1 MQKHQIS
8 HFGVFVIILNPKFM
22 KNLILILVLMGWNS
36 YSQQNKNTL
45 KKTNKNHPELQI
57 VIQHYKKEGDK
68 EKLQAAYFL
77 IANMGNKGTYTND
90 LLDSKGIS
98 VGFNISNFENEAA
111 EKKWLDSVTAVRGK
125 LHEKETFL
133 PDSKHITSQFLIDNI
148 DNAFEVRQKSP
159 FCKDLTDAEFY
170 EYILPYRVGTEKLEF
185 WRDEI
190 LNDFSTAQKD
200 SIYSFTTVLAATSY
214 IDKIYQKKFQ
224 FGGNR
229 YFKQKKVRSYSELL
243 HDKAGKCDDMCNLV
257 VLALRALGIPS
268 GFDGIRYKKASND
281 VGHGWCFVLDTKTK
295 KNYPFD
301 ALSDNGPG
309 FFNLPYKNAPK
320 VMRKQFALVSSNSIK
335 NDQSVIHPDFF
346 ENNSL
351 DVTSEYFE
359 TTNISISLEKEHQ
372 DPLYL
377 SVWNKGWWKPVDYFY
392 HPNQSTIAFH
402 NVSKDNLYCLTKYR
416 YFTTEEASEPFIIN
430 KFGEIKYIYS
440 IPSKKDINL
449 NDYKNKELKNAK
461 NNAQVLDFGTKKEIC
476 QKVVEENSKKDE
488 WIMTSTNSLQTNTLY
503 HFTDET
509 NKINKVFLL
518 KNDGSVDWY

>member
-1 MQKHQIS
+1 MEKLTL
-8 HFGVFVIILNPKFM
+8 FLFT
-22 KNLILILVLMGWNS
+22 LIMGFSS
-36 YSQQNKNTL
+36 YSQQNKKTF
-45 KKTNKNHPELQI
+45 KKTIKNHFELET
-57 VIQHYKKEGDK
+57 VINHYKKKADK

-77 IANMGNKGTYTND
+77 ITNMGNKGTYSND
-90 LLDSKGIS
+90 LVDSKGNS
-98 VGFNISNFENEAA
+98 VGFNISNFKNEAT
-111 EKKWLDSVTAVRGK
+111 EKKWLDSVAVIKGK
-125 LHEKETFL
+125 LHEKEVFL
-133 PDSKHITSQFLIDNI
+133 PDLKNITAQFLINNI
-148 DNAFEVRQKSP
+148 DRAFEVKQKSP
-159 FCKDLTDAEFY
+159 FCKDLTVPEFY

-190 LNDFSTAQKD
+190 LNYFSQAQKD
-200 SIYSFTTVLAATSY
+200 SIYNFSTVLAATSY

-229 YFKQKKVRSYSELL
+229 YFKEKNVRSYSKLL
-243 HDKAGKCDDMCNLV
+243 QDKSGKCDDMCNLV

-268 GFDGIRYKKASND
+268 GFDGIQYKRASND
-281 VGHGWCFVLDTKTK
+281 VGHGWCFVLNTKTK
-295 KNYPFD
+295 RNYPFD

-335 NDQSVIHPDFF
+335 NDQSVIHPHLF
-346 ENNSL
+346 EDNSL

-359 TTNISISLEKEHQ
+359 TTNLIIPLEKKYQ
-372 DPLYL
+372 DPMYL
-377 SVWNKGWWKPVDYFY
+377 SIWNNGWWKPVDYSFNL
-392 HPNQSTIAFH
+392 NQATATFN

-416 YFTTEEASEPFIIN
+416 YFATEEASEAFIIN
-430 KFGEIKYIYS
+430 KFGEIKYINS

-461 NNAQVLDFGTKKEIC
+461 NNAKVLCFNTKKELC
-476 QKVVEENSKKDE
+476 QKVVQENSKKDE
-488 WIMTSTNSLQTNTLY
+488 WITFSKESLKTNTLY
-503 HFTDET
+503 LFVDES

>member
-1 MQKHQIS
+1 
-8 HFGVFVIILNPKFM
+8 M
-22 KNLILILVLMGWNS
+22 KNLILFLVLIGWNS

-45 KKTNKNHPELQI
+45 KEAIKNNPQLEA
-57 VIQHYKKEGDK
+57 VIKRYKKEGNNN
-68 EKLQAAYFL
+68 KLRAASFL
-77 IANMGNKGTYTND
+77 ITNMNGKGTYSND
-90 LLDSKGIS
+90 LVDSKGASI
-98 VGFNISNFENEAA
+98 GFNISNFKDEAA
-111 EKKWLDSVTAVRGK
+111 EKKWLDSVTAIRGK

-133 PDSKHITSQFLIDNI
+133 PDSKHITAQFLIDNI
-148 DNAFEVRQKSP
+148 DRAFEARQKSP
-159 FCKDLTDAEFY
+159 FCKNLSEADFY
-170 EYILPYRVGTEKLEF
+170 EYILPYRVSTEKLES
-185 WRDEI
+185 WRNTVS
-190 LNDFSTAQKD
+190 NDFSTAQKD

-214 IDKIYQKKFQ
+214 IDKIYQKRFQ

-229 YFKQKKVRSYSELL
+229 YFKEKNVRSYSELL
-243 HDKAGKCDDMCNLV
+243 QDKSGKCDDMCNLMV
-257 VLALRALGIPS
+257 FTLRALGIPS
-268 GFDGIRYKKASND
+268 GFDGIQYKRASND

-335 NDQSVIHPDFF
+335 NNQSIIHPNLF
-346 ENNSL
+346 EDNSL

-359 TTNISISLEKEHQ
+359 TTNLIIPLEKKYL
-372 DPLYL
+372 DPMYL
-377 SVWNKGWWKPVDYFY
+377 SIWHNGWWKPVDYSY
-392 HPNQSTIAFH
+392 NPNQATATFN

-430 KFGEIKYIYS
+430 KFGEIKYINS

-449 NDYKNKELKNAK
+449 NYYKNKELKNAK
-461 NNAQVLDFGTKKEIC
+461 NNAQVLDFDTKKELC
-476 QKVVEENSKKDE
+476 QKVVQENSKKDE
-488 WIMTSTNSLQTNTLY
+488 WIIFSKDSLKTNTLY
-503 HFTDET
+503 LFVDES